1 MVTDSLLLMEKI
13 YFYSFVSVH
22 KIKRGGDSM
31 KVKINM
37 HTAYY
42 IVMTIVIFLGCMIGI
57 WLGQKENAVFDK
69 SFDVISNNM
78 VAVAEA
84 KEIPI
89 YFVETEEKK
98 LAISFDAAWGCEH
111 TQDILDVLAQYD
123 ITATF
128 FLTNIWLNEYPDMAK
143 QIADAGHEIAMHSV
157 SHPHMPEISTTQIEQ
172 ELKDNYDLIV
182 ETTHFKPELFRFP
195 FGDYDNKSI
204 GIVRENG
211 FYPIQ
216 WSIDTL
222 DT

>member
-1 MVTDSLLLMEKI
+1 
-13 YFYSFVSVH
+13 
-22 KIKRGGDSM
+22 M

-37 HTAYY
+37 RTAYY
-42 IVMTIVIFLGCMIGI
+42 IVMTIVIFSGCMIGI

-123 ITATF
+123 VTATF